1 LLFFVSVAV
10 AFEFARFVLCWRCLK
25 AMLRRFSWLPA
36 GPALKRVPVLIS
48 SEPVIDLARA
58 GPGLGTLRVALGR
71 WEALA
76 AAWKTGAQ
84 EGTDPAGAFAKALGP
99 DLDEARVEMEDALR
113 AEVASGWAV
122 EDARRR
128 LQARVDAAQLAT
140 AAALRERREA
150 AAPWQEAAEDF
161 LAMGIVGYIRYSLAH
176 LRNLLAFATGAS
188 LLVLLAIS
196 SYPFQ
201 PAHLLLA
208 LSWIA
213 ILTLVGTTIVIFVQM
228 DRDEVL
234 SWLAKSTPGH
244 LVFSREFL
252 GRVATYGLVP
262 LLGVTAAQ
270 FPDVGRALFF
280 WVEPFLGAL
289 K

>member
-1 LLFFVSVAV
+1 
-10 AFEFARFVLCWRCLK
+10 
-25 AMLRRFSWLPA
+25 
-36 GPALKRVPVLIS
+36 
-48 SEPVIDLARA
+48 
-58 GPGLGTLRVALGR
+58 
-71 WEALA
+71 
-76 AAWKTGAQ
+76 
-84 EGTDPAGAFAKALGP
+84 
-99 DLDEARVEMEDALR
+99 
-113 AEVASGWAV
+113 
-122 EDARRR
+122 
-128 LQARVDAAQLAT
+128 
-140 AAALRERREA
+140 
-150 AAPWQEAAEDF
+150 
-161 LAMGIVGYIRYSLAH
+161 MGIVGYIRYSLAH

-201 PAHLLLA
+201 PAQLLLA

-270 FPDVGRALFF
+270 FPDVGRVLFF